1 MSSNPIKR
9 YSVKEYF
16 EIEKASDI
24 KHEFVYGE
32 IFAMVGASRNHIR
45 ITTNL
50 TRRLEDQFDS
60 STCETLGSDT
70 RIRTNDHL
78 YRYADVSVA
87 CNAQFEVFEGLDSL
101 INPILIAEIL
111 SRSTARF
118 DRDTKFREYQ
128 QIESFRYYLLV
139 AQNEVLATLFTRQEN
154 NIWTSQNFTSLDD
167 VINLPA
173 INCKLIMRDIY
184 LRVRFA
190 N

>member
-1 MSSNPIKR
+1 MSTNPKR
-9 YSVKEYF
+9 HYSVKEYF
-16 EIEKASDI
+16 EIEKNSDI
-24 KHEFVYGE
+24 KHEYIYGE

-50 TRRLEDQFDS
+50 TTKLQNQFHS

-70 RIRTNDHL
+70 RIRTNAHL

-87 CNAQFEVFEGLDSL
+87 CNAEFEIFEGLDSL

-154 NIWTSQNFTSLDD
+154 NMWTSQNFSNLDD
-167 VINLPA
+167 VIELPV
-173 INCKLIMRDIY
+173 INSRLNVRDVY
-184 LRVRFA
+184 LRVQF
-190 N
+190 